1 MLKQTELDALVSMSD
16 ALNKSLIRV
25 RKNAAKLA
33 LETDA
38 WIKGLEMK
46 EKSVKIGRRV
56 LNAVEDSVART
67 WLEANRLLVKRMVEV
82 EEAKADLEI
91 ARQQL
96 QETAAECQELNAYLI
111 EKGLLNNEPQQ
122 IKKEITDL
130 ISTKLKEWWP

>member
-1 MLKQTELDALVSMSD
+1 MLKQTEIDALVSMSD

>member
-1 MLKQTELDALVSMSD
+1 MLKQTEIDALVSMSD
-16 ALNKSLIRV
+16 ALNKNLIRV

>member
-1 MLKQTELDALVSMSD
+1 MLKQTEIDALVSMSD

-67 WLEANRLLVKRMVEV
+67 WLEANRLLVKRMIEV

-96 QETAAECQELNAYLI
+96 QETAAGCQELNAYLI